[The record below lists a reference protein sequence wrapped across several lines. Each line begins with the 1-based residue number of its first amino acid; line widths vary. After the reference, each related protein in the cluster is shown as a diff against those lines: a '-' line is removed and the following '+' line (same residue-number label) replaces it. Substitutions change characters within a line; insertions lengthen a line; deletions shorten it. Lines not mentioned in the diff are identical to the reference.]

1 MSDIEAERKRQVEEN
16 QGLEEKY
23 DKHEEAERENL
34 IRNLGVRDRLMR
46 RLKANRIPT
55 ILKDDLGEFTIYSRM
70 ITSGERARAT
80 KYNKMWGQAQET
92 PEKYGEAV
100 DGFRELAKDIS
111 IGLDADFWDSE
122 AVSDDVIIAFILNA
136 LQGTAKAIGDS
147 VTSFR
152 PK

>member
-1 MSDIEAERKRQVEEN
+1 MEAERARAVEESIR
-16 QGLEEKY
+16 LEANYE
-23 DKHEEAERENL
+23 KHEEAEQEKL
-34 IRNLGVRDRLMR
+34 VQHLTVKDRLMR
-46 RLKANRIPT
+46 RLRANRIPT